1 MRRAFAKSLA
11 LMFIAIGAMTAC
23 LRRAE
28 PPAATMPTVV
38 TRMEP
43 PVTAPVAGGLTVIQ
57 PSSPSSQSAAPSS
70 SAGAGSEAIEP
81 LIDLEMSGA
90 PVRLVLQRLAD
101 LGGLRLIIPPDLD
114 KTISVQY
121 VRIPVSVAL
130 TDVLSRSG
138 LRLGAGPAPRLPFD
152 TVTVFYPLPANVD
165 SMSADAIVRRF
176 GISRATAELIVKSRR
191 P

>member
-1 MRRAFAKSLA
+1 MIRRPFLQSSL
-11 LMFIAIGAMTAC
+11 LLFIAASAMTGC
-23 LRRAE
+23 FRRAE
-28 PPAATMPTVV
+28 PPAAAMPTVV

-43 PVTAPVAGGLTVIQ
+43 PVPAPGAGGFAVVQ
-57 PSSPSSQSAAPSS
+57 PSPTGSQSAPP
-70 SAGAGSEAIEP
+70 SAGSATEGIEP

-101 LGGLRLIIPPDLD
+101 LGGLRLIIPLDLD

-121 VRIPVSVAL
+121 VRIPVSLAL
-130 TDVLSRSG
+130 TDVLNRSG

-165 SMSADAIVRRF
+165 SMSAEAIVRRF